1 MRPERAFYDL
11 QVRFARTAARLAD
24 RPLAAAL
31 LDCTNLY
38 VRFGAGRAFDCT
50 HPLWAAYVR
59 GLDER
64 ASVTE
69 QCEWTWRYVQRCPTH
84 QAAPAVVATVGC
96 FSYAREPH
104 GGVRLHFN
112 AQTDSGMSPLDSRQ
126 LAARHLELRALIE
139 HLREHLRGNLQE
151 SGCASSD
158 VLVRGTS
165 WLYNVPAYRRLFPA
179 AYVASAQ
186 PVSRLRA
193 LSLWGQFLDRH
204 GGVRRDAAAMLLARV
219 ERVSAFADVLPCFP
233 LQALAVQVSFAEFQD
248 FFDK

>member
-24 RPLAAAL
+24 MPLAAAL

-38 VRFGAGRAFDCT
+38 VRFGAGRAFDRT

-64 ASVTE
+64 ASVDE
-69 QCEWTWRYVQRCPTH
+69 QCEWTWRYLQRCPTH
-84 QAAPAVVATVGC
+84 QAAPAIVATVGC

-104 GGVRLHFN
+104 GGVRLHFEN
-112 AQTDSGMSPLDSRQ
+112 TQTDNGMSPLDSRQ
-126 LAARHLELRALIE
+126 LAARHVELRALI
-139 HLREHLRGNLQE
+139 RHLRGHLRE

-158 VLVRGTS
+158 VLIHGTS

-186 PVSRLRA
+186 PVARLRA

-204 GGVRRDAAAMLLARV
+204 GGVRNDAAALLLARV
-219 ERVSAFADVLPCFP
+219 ERVRAFADLLPCFP
-233 LQALAVQVSFAEFQD
+233 LQALAVHASLAEFQD